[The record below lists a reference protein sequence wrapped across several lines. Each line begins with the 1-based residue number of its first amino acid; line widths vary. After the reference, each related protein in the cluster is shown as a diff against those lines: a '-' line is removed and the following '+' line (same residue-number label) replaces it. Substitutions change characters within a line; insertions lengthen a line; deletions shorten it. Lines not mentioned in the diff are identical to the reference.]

1 MDNKKRMDLIVKE
14 KLGIS
19 RERAKELIEK
29 GHVSL
34 NGKIYKKS
42 GEKIDINSDILIDK
56 SNMLKYVSRGGLK
69 LEKALKIFNV
79 NIKNKVCFD
88 IGAST
93 GGFTDCMLQNEALK
107 VYAIDVGNNQID
119 KKLLNDN
126 RVSVFENTNVK
137 STTYETFGEK
147 GDFASIDVSFISLT
161 KVLDSVISLL
171 KNESEIIA
179 LIKPQFE
186 AGRNYIGKNGIIKK
200 VSVHK
205 KVLLDIYKY
214 CENKNLS
221 IINLT
226 YSPIRGGNGNIEFLI
241 HIKKNAVMISE
252 HEFVNLALKT
262 IEEAQ
267 KL

>member
-1 MDNKKRMDLIVKE
+1 MDDKKRIDLIVKE
-14 KLGIS
+14 KFGIS
-19 RERAKELIEK
+19 RERAKELIEN

-34 NGKIYKKS
+34 NGIIFKKP
-42 GEKIDINSDILIDK
+42 GEKIYINSDILIDK

-93 GGFTDCMLQNEALK
+93 GGFTDCMLQNEVLK
-107 VYAIDVGNNQID
+107 VYAVDVGNNQINE
-119 KKLLNDN
+119 KLLNDS
-126 RVSVFENTNVK
+126 RVSVFENTNIK
-137 STTYETFGEK
+137 SATYKTFGEK
-147 GDFASIDVSFISLT
+147 GDFASIDVSFISLI
-161 KVLDSVISLL
+161 KVLDAVVSLL
-171 KNESEIIA
+171 KDEGEIIA

-186 AGRNYIGKNGIIKK
+186 AGRNYIGKNGVVKK
-200 VSVHK
+200 ASVHK

-214 CENKNLS
+214 CKDKNLS

-226 YSPIRGGNGNIEFLI
+226 YSPIKGGNGNIEFLT
-241 HIKKNAVMISE
+241 HIKKKGIMINE
-252 HEFVNLALKT
+252 HEFVNLALKA
-262 IEEAQ
+262 IEDAQ